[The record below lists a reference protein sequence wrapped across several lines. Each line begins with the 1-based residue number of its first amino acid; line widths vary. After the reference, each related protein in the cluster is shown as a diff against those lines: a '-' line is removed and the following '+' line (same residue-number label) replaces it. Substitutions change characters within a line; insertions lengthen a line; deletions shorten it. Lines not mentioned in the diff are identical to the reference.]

1 MKKLKKNTTIQIL
14 SLLFLMAIV
23 LFLLINHDQIT
34 KPKPIQKTG
43 FYFNTV
49 ISVQLN
55 DTDDTTLL
63 DGCFALADRYEHL
76 FSRTLPDSEIYAI
89 NHADGKPVTVSDETI
104 ELLKLGKEFG
114 ELSEGR
120 FDITI
125 GALSS
130 LWDIPNNT
138 DTIPSSEA
146 IKEALST
153 VDYKQIQI
161 TGNTVTLRNPDTQI
175 DLGGIAKGYLADAM
189 KAYLNEHGCHEG
201 IINLGGN
208 VLTIGPKQSG
218 EKYHIGIR
226 KPFGEDDLDLITTVE
241 VDDKSVVSSGRYER
255 YFEKDGKIY
264 HHILD
269 TQTGMPYDN
278 GLNGVTIISDS
289 SVYGDALSTICF
301 SLGLE
306 DGMKFIESM
315 DGYEA
320 IFVDAQNEL
329 HYSLQ

>member
-1 MKKLKKNTTIQIL
+1 MKKNTTIQIL

-23 LFLLINHDQIT
+23 LFLLVNRDRIT
-34 KPKPIQKTG
+34 NPKPIQKTG

-55 DTDDTTLL
+55 DTDDPDLL
-63 DGCFALADRYEHL
+63 DGCFAIADKYEHL
-76 FSRTLPDSEIYAI
+76 FSRTLPGSEIYAI
-89 NHADGKPVTVSDETI
+89 NHAGGKPVTVSDETI

-146 IKEALST
+146 IKEALAT
-153 VDYKQIQI
+153 VDYSQIQI
-161 TGNTVTLRNPDTQI
+161 SGNTVTVRNPNTQI

-189 KAYLNEHGCHEG
+189 KQYLNENGCHEG

-208 VLTIGPKQSG
+208 VLTIGPKKSG
-218 EKYHIGIR
+218 ENYHIGIR
-226 KPFGEDDLDLITTVE
+226 KPFGEDDMDIITTVD

-269 TQTGMPYDN
+269 TTTGMPYDN

-306 DGMKFIESM
+306 DGMKLINSM
-315 DGYEA
+315 DGCEA
-320 IFVDAQNEL
+320 IFVDAKNGL
-329 HYSLQ
+329 HYSRQ

>member
-1 MKKLKKNTTIQIL
+1 MKKNTTIQIL
-14 SLLFLMAIV
+14 SLLFLMTIV
-23 LFLLINHDQIT
+23 LFLLVNRDRLVS
-34 KPKPIQKTG
+34 PKPIQKTG

-55 DTDDTTLL
+55 DTVDTALL
-63 DGCFALADRYEHL
+63 DGCFAIADRYEHL
-76 FSRTLPDSEIYAI
+76 FSRTLADSEIYEI
-89 NHADGKPVTVSDETI
+89 NHAGGKPVTVSDETI
-104 ELLKLGKEFG
+104 ELLQLGKEFG
-114 ELSEGR
+114 ELSDGR

-138 DTIPSSEA
+138 DTIPSDEA
-146 IKEALST
+146 IKAALET
-153 VDYKQIQI
+153 VDYRQIQI
-161 TGNTVTLRNPDTQI
+161 DGHTVTISNPDTQI

-189 KAYLNEHGCHEG
+189 KQYLNANGCHEG

-208 VLTIGPKQSG
+208 VLTIGPKKSG
-218 EKYHIGIR
+218 ENYHIGIR
-226 KPFGEDDLDLITTVE
+226 KPFGEDDSDVITTIDVN
-241 VDDKSVVSSGRYER
+241 DKSVVSSGRYER

-269 TQTGMPYDN
+269 TTTGIPYDN
-278 GLNGVTIISDS
+278 GLNGVTIISDR

-329 HYSLQ
+329 HYSMQ